1 MDLGQIKDKVYQSFQ
16 DEFYKLDC
24 RDIEKIEIE
33 SKTAWLIFKTG
44 LTYWCKLHSR
54 GVKKDSW
61 RMLQV

>member
-44 LTYWCKLHSR
+44 LTYWC
-54 GVKKDSW
+54 
-61 RMLQV
+61 